1 MSTWRAGREKKM
13 RDGNTMDVFS
23 CMASRRS
30 IRKFTGEPVSDE
42 QLHAILE
49 AGTMA
54 PSAGNMQAREFVIV
68 RSQQARQAAAQT
80 SDAGITARGKI
91 LTQQWIASA
100 DVIIV
105 ICYDPRRMG
114 ARYGDKG
121 RTDMSKLDCMGVA
134 QNMMLAVTALSL
146 GTTCVIGF
154 DAQALKREL
163 GIPAELTPMLMLPI
177 GRPAETPGTVFR
189 LPSKELV
196 RFTC

>member
-1 MSTWRAGREKKM
+1 MVEPMQGSDA
-13 RDGNTMDVFS
+13 MDVFS

-30 IRKFTGEPVSDE
+30 IRSFTGEPVSDA

-68 RSQQARQAAAQT
+68 RSTQARRAAADT
-80 SDAGITARGKI
+80 SDAGITARGKT
-91 LTQQWIASA
+91 LTQQWIATA

-134 QNMMLAVTALSL
+134 QNMMLAVTALGL

-154 DAQALKREL
+154 DAAALKHSL

-177 GRPAETPGTVFR
+177 GHPAPAAQGGPVFR
-189 LPSKELV
+189 LSPAELV

>member
-1 MSTWRAGREKKM
+1 MQ
-13 RDGNTMDVFS
+13 GNDTMDVFA

-30 IRKFTGEPVSDE
+30 IRSFTAEAVTDA
-42 QLHAILE
+42 QVHAILE

-54 PSAGNMQAREFVIV
+54 PSAGNMQAREFVLV
-68 RSQQARQAAAQT
+68 RSPLAKQAVADT
-80 SDAGITARGKI
+80 SDAGITARGKV
-91 LTQQWIASA
+91 LTQTWIATA

-114 ARYGDKG
+114 ARYGEKG

-134 QNMMLAVTALSL
+134 QNMMLAVTALGL

-154 DAQALKREL
+154 DAVALKHSL
-163 GIPAELTPMLMLPI
+163 GIPAELTPMLLLPI
-177 GRPAETPGTVFR
+177 GHPAAQGGPVFR
-189 LPSKELV
+189 LAPEELV